1 MKANPLRIFSIVLGL
16 LGGVIE
22 LIAVILVAFV
32 KYEYMPYIGLGI
44 AGLGFLLILLALLCA
59 VLYKVVNIISARD
72 VVDQLKRISSGDLS
86 TRQIQSSSPEIYR
99 IAVAVN
105 NLPNERFDPLD
116 EKGETL
122 SKADFKARLDAC
134 LSTVVTTRSALLL
147 FALTDKASV
156 DSQKKLE
163 AYLRETYP
171 NALLGEIDGGYG
183 LYLPYVT
190 SADQVEGK
198 VKTVIPGFVIAE
210 NPSSLQPISIGLKC
224 VIAFYPD
231 FQREELLPL
240 ALAELPHAD
249 PLSILRT
256 GESHVEPSTLAG
268 KTVLDAIPYAKY
280 RRAMAAATD
289 AKARRKALRLLIA
302 SSGFATGYEAIGLA
316 YYDPSHRAYRLIEE
330 LHREGMAPA
339 FKALEKEGYIKE
351 DRLDPYYKIAI
362 GEPFFATN
370 DGLHL
375 PSRPAGIMDSLG
387 LRSIAI
393 RAIGSESEKEGI
405 IYLTSTKA
413 MPDFDY
419 EKTKELETF
428 FEALSLHLLLEKGIA
443 EKERAKKLE
452 TLLTTPFRHFVLQ
465 LEPTTRKVVH
475 ASTNLVEAFPDI
487 EIGKKVPEAIL
498 PEDVDILAMEDYH
511 KTLPSLGPGMVHFE
525 VISRTPEITLVLT
538 KQEQN
543 FASYRLDTG
552 LLILNRRALMADL
565 ESEFLAEKEGIVLAF
580 RIENA
585 DAITTRFEGSTID
598 EVMSA
603 VMARLSVSALEEGLY
618 RYDDMTLA
626 YLISGGEKDD
636 GRDLAVQIAEAL
648 SNPLPFRGK
657 TIQPEISYYV
667 ISYPTE
673 ASCNFDLESLL
684 RTCFSRVASVGK
696 GRIVP
701 FDEKDEAPLALP
713 RAYKEEAL
721 KKALAKGKFPLLFS
735 PVVENSSLRP
745 RFVEA
750 GIGLVLAKGEKPSP
764 DAVRALIHDEKT
776 TSQLEVGEAQSF
788 FEFFKLHGSD
798 LKASSIRGVIFR
810 VSKSSMFSSTYIRT
824 LSKGTKEAKTPK
836 DYITLLVPNT
846 FAEEEKDKFKEFM
859 DNVNSLHIRV
869 VYEKGGE
876 KKSNLLYLP
885 RTLVEEATAS
895 STKASELGQEVAKAR
910 EERTNLVLPGIS
922 KPEHRNY
929 AVALGI
935 PYGEGPLY
943 GENLTE
949 EEFLETLND

>member
-1 MKANPLRIFSIVLGL
+1 MKTCPLRILSIIVGL
-16 LGGVIE
+16 LGGILE
-22 LIAVILVAFV
+22 LSAVILVAFV
-32 KYEYMPYIGLGI
+32 KFEYMPYIGLGI
-44 AGLGFLLILLALLCA
+44 AGFGFLLILFALLLA
-59 VLYKVVNIISARD
+59 ILYKATNRIAANAVIK
-72 VVDQLKRISSGDLS
+72 QLKNLSSGDLS
-86 TRQIQSSSPEIYR
+86 IRTIDRSSPEILD
-99 IAVAVN
+99 IARAVN
-105 NLPNERFDPLD
+105 DLPNQDFDPLGNK
-116 EKGETL
+116 EKTL
-122 SKADFKARLDAC
+122 AKADFKSRLEAC
-134 LSTVVTTRSALLL
+134 LATVVSTRSALIL
-147 FALTDKASV
+147 FALSGEASPE
-156 DSQKKLE
+156 SKKKLE
-163 AYLRETYP
+163 GYLRNAYP
-171 NALLGEIDGGYG
+171 DTLIGEVDGGYG

-190 SADQVEGK
+190 SADQVIGK
-198 VKTVIPGFVIAE
+198 VKPVISGFVIAE
-210 NPSSLQPISIGLKC
+210 NPAALQPVSIGLKA
-224 VIAFYPD
+224 VVAFYPD
-231 FQREELLPL
+231 YSREELLPT
-240 ALAELPHAD
+240 ALATLPNAD
-249 PLSILRT
+249 PLEILRS
-256 GESHVEPSTLAG
+256 GEAHVEPSTLAG

-280 RRAMAAATD
+280 RKAMAEAKD
-289 AKARRKALRLLIA
+289 AKGRRKALRLLIA

-316 YYDPSHRAYRLIEE
+316 YYDPSHRAYRIVEE
-330 LHREGMAPA
+330 LHREGMTPA
-339 FKALEKEGYIKE
+339 FKSLEKEGLIRE

-393 RAIGSESEKEGI
+393 RAIGSETEKEGI
-405 IYLTSTKA
+405 IYLTSTKQ

-419 EKTKELETF
+419 EKTKELETL

-443 EKERAKKLE
+443 EREQAKKRE
-452 TLLTTPFRHFVLQ
+452 TLLTSPFRHYVLQ
-465 LEPTTRKVVH
+465 LDPLNGRVVH
-475 ASTNLVEAFPDI
+475 ASSNLIEAFPNI
-487 EIGKKVPEAIL
+487 EVGRKVPEAIL
-498 PEDVDILAMEDYH
+498 PEDVDILSLEGYQ
-511 KTLPSLGPGMVHFE
+511 KTLPALGPGMVHFE
-525 VISRTPEITLVLT
+525 VISRTPEITIVLT

-543 FASYRLDTG
+543 FASYRLDEG

-565 ESEFLAEKEGIVLAF
+565 ESEFLADKEGIVLAF

-598 EVMSA
+598 DVMSA
-603 VMARLSVSALEEGLY
+603 VMGRLCVSSLEEGLY

-648 SNPLPFRGK
+648 SNPLPFRDK
-657 TIQPEISYYV
+657 TIQPEVSYYV

-684 RTCFSRVASVGK
+684 RTCFGRVASVGK

-721 KKALAKGKFPLLFS
+721 KKALAKGKFPLLFN

-764 DAVRALIHDEKT
+764 EAVRALIHDDKT
-776 TSQLEVGEAQSF
+776 TGQLEVGEAQSF
-788 FEFFKLHGSD
+788 FEFFKAHGSE

-824 LSKGTKEAKTPK
+824 LSKGTKDAKTPK
-836 DYITLLVPNT
+836 DYITLLAPNS
-846 FAEEEKDKFKEFM
+846 FAEEEKDKLKEFR
-859 DNVNSLHIRV
+859 DNVTSLHIRV

-876 KKSNLLYLP
+876 EKSNLLYLP
-885 RTLVEEATAS
+885 RNLVEEATAS
-895 STKASELGQEVAKAR
+895 SSKASELGHEVAKAR

-922 KPEHRNY
+922 KQEHRNY

-949 EEFLETLND
+949 EEFLETLKD